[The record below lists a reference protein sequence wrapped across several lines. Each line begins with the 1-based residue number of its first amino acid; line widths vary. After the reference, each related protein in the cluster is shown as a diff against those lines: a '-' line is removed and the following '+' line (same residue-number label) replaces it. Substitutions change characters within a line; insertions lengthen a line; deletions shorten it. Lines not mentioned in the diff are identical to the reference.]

1 VPADRFTGT
10 VRIDPMFGAV
20 APDRVQGALAT
31 FEPGA
36 RTARQIHP
44 LGQIQVVTSGLGRV
58 QREGGSME
66 PIRPGDVVW
75 FEAGERGRHG
85 AASDTAMPHLAFQ
98 EVQDGRAVTWLD
110 PPTDAVYHPASR
122 A

>member
-1 VPADRFTGT
+1 
-10 VRIDPMFGAV
+10 MFGAA

-44 LGQIQVVTSGLGRV
+44 LGQILVVTSGLGRV

-66 PIRPGDVVW
+66 PMLPGDVVW

-98 EVQDGRAVTWLD
+98 EVQDGRTVTWLD